1 MRVFSEDYKKKA
13 DQVIFILENARENNF
28 LRLLHLPYTMDEIGF
43 KPEDQNYILFF
54 RAFYNSLPH
63 ALKAKFSNGL
73 CTYETLYDS
82 GLNDWTPTPIEKYY
96 FEAPGVSTIASYVKR
111 VDDFVKEKKWQS
123 DMAFQQEKID
133 GLKKKR
139 GVLIEELKIHQNNF
153 DADKV
158 ADLNQQ
164 LKLNEDTLAY
174 HVVQHRL
181 LLEEVEI
188 TNLDKLLN
196 ARYIRDRSTLQ
207 HWVERFNLPTL
218 YQLREEISKRMG
230 IQPLWLPTLKKQVE
244 GRIDKLINESTAALI
259 AQAGGSPIY
268 SRQEEKLCNTPLSV
282 SPSLAR

>member
-1 MRVFSEDYKKKA
+1 MPVFSDEFKKKA
-13 DQVIFILENARENNF
+13 DQMIFILENAREGNF
-28 LRLLHLPYTMDEIGF
+28 LSLLKLPCSMEEIGF
-43 KPEDQNYILFF
+43 KTEDQMYILLF
-54 RAFYNSLPH
+54 RQFYYSLPD

-82 GLNDWTPTPIEKYY
+82 GLNDWAPTPDQKYY
-96 FEAPGVSTIASYVKR
+96 YETPGVNTIAGYVKR
-111 VDDFVKEKKWQS
+111 VENFVKEKKWQN
-123 DMAFQQEKID
+123 DMAFHQEKID

-139 GVLIEELKIHQNNF
+139 EILIEELKVSQNKF
-153 DADKV
+153 DIDKV

-164 LKLNEDTLAY
+164 LKLNEDTLSY
-174 HVVQHRL
+174 HIVQHRL

-218 YQLREEISKRMG
+218 YQLREEISKRTG

-244 GRIDKLINESTAALI
+244 GRIDTLVKESTAALI
-259 AQAGGSPIY
+259 AKAGGSPVY
-268 SRQEEKLCNTPLSV
+268 SRQEEKLCHTPLLSNP
-282 SPSLAR
+282 SPTL